1 MDNLNQ
7 NTQTLEVTENAKMY
21 LKTAS
26 SWTNFMAII
35 NFIGIAIMAL
45 AGIILL
51 VALRNPAMGV
61 ADVLSGGLYSY
72 VGLFYIALAGIMVFP
87 ALYLLQFSQKMK
99 KALASQDTLVMEDA
113 FKKMKAYWKFTGI
126 LTIVVIAL
134 CIILFPVMA
143 VIGAS
148 NSMPMMMY

>member
-1 MDNLNQ
+1 
-7 NTQTLEVTENAKMY
+7 MY

-26 SWTNFMAII
+26 SWTNFMAILS
-35 NFIGIAIMAL
+35 FIGIGIMAL
-45 AGIILL
+45 GSIMMLVMGCFMSGYGEPFQGFLSILGGVYL
-51 VALRNPAMGV
+51 VLTGV
-61 ADVLSGGLYSY
+61 
-72 VGLFYIALAGIMVFP
+72 MVFP